1 MATNGA
7 FVGAP
12 LPRAAATAGAPRGST
27 AAGRVCGRRP
37 RPRMVATA
45 TTPASPAPP
54 PPATETALATYGRT
68 AAPFGR
74 IVTAMITPF
83 KTHRG
88 GAEVD
93 YAVAEQLA
101 AYLAGHGSDALVVG
115 GTTGES
121 PTLNW
126 SEQYELFNV
135 VRQTVGDKVKLI
147 AGAGSNSTEEAM
159 EATRRA
165 KKLQF
170 DGTLQ
175 VVPYYNKPPQE
186 GIYQHFKH
194 IAACEPDL
202 PVMLYNI
209 PGRSS
214 ICMSAEVT
222 ARLARLDNVVAVKEA
237 SGDLDLFTDI
247 RRNTD
252 ADFHMYSGDDALTLP
267 LMSLGATGVVSVA
280 SHFVGPDLQRMVKL
294 YLDGRVADATGLHL
308 HYSRLFADLFC
319 MANPIPTK
327 AGLRLQGWAVGPP
340 RLPLTDAT
348 PEVEAKI
355 AALFR
360 ELGLV

>member
-1 MATNGA
+1 MTMTVTSA

-12 LPRAAATAGAPRGST
+12 LHPAAAATTVGRQP
-27 AAGRVCGRRP
+27 AAGVCARRP
-37 RPRMVATA
+37 AVRMVAA
-45 TTPASPAPP
+45 ASPASPSS
-54 PPATETALATYGRT
+54 PPATETSPQAYGRT
-68 AAPFGR
+68 EAHFGR

-83 KTHRG
+83 KTARG

-121 PTLNW
+121 PTLKW

-135 VRQTVGDKVKLI
+135 VRQTVGHKVRLI
-147 AGAGSNSTEEAM
+147 AGAGSNSTDEAI

-165 KKLQF
+165 KKLNY

-186 GIYQHFKH
+186 GLYQHFKS
-194 IAACEPDL
+194 IAAAEPDL

-209 PGRSS
+209 PGRSG
-214 ICMSAEVT
+214 INMSAEVT
-222 ARLARLDNVVAVKEA
+222 SRLARLDNVVATKEA
-237 SGDLDLFTDI
+237 SGDLDQFTDI

-280 SHFVGPDLQRMVKL
+280 SHFIGPELQRMVKL
-294 YLDGRVADATGLHL
+294 YLDGHVADATALHL
-308 HYSRLFADLFC
+308 RYSRLFADLFC

-360 ELGLV
+360 DLGLA